1 MDVYLHT
8 VLFALGMTL
17 CMAAGALMAMLSFAI
32 ASHRFSVL
40 GASSKHRDSDKSSN
54 RELTPMAR
62 FCLANAWKIAPIIS
76 LGRRF
81 AFAAAAGFAYLM
93 TIELCGSSLSGCSA
107 WVYPAIFCLSTG
119 AALAANYVF
128 FDLPAAHYGKEHSLK
143 VLNALPAWLKA
154 AYYPS
159 IALEWM
165 LRTVGK
171 KIFGAKAY
179 RESASFNY
187 MDVDVGLRARETESD
202 SISPYTGK
210 IVTNA
215 LKLQE
220 LDVSDVM
227 LPRSQI
233 VYFDTNESAEEN
245 LAKARR
251 TKHNRYP
258 LCNEDLDNCYGIVHI
273 KDIFLGNEE
282 SSEIDFMKIRRDAMR
297 LRETDKLETA
307 LAKLLKYK
315 LQMALVEDE
324 FGGVIG
330 ALTLDAALSEL
341 VGKIRDEFDTSP
353 DQTIK
358 SLGRDSYKVSGLA
371 SLRKVEDFL
380 DIDFET
386 DEVSTFGG
394 LITMS
399 LGRFPEKGE
408 NIYFKNQNLR
418 VSVDEVGERMIKEC
432 TIKMEEPKQASD
444 I

>member
-1 MDVYLHT
+1 
-8 VLFALGMTL
+8 
-17 CMAAGALMAMLSFAI
+17 
-32 ASHRFSVL
+32 
-40 GASSKHRDSDKSSN
+40 
-54 RELTPMAR
+54 
-62 FCLANAWKIAPIIS
+62 
-76 LGRRF
+76 
-81 AFAAAAGFAYLM
+81 
-93 TIELCGSSLSGCSA
+93 
-107 WVYPAIFCLSTG
+107 
-119 AALAANYVF
+119 
-128 FDLPAAHYGKEHSLK
+128 
-143 VLNALPAWLKA
+143 
-154 AYYPS
+154 
-159 IALEWM
+159 
-165 LRTVGK
+165 
-171 KIFGAKAY
+171 
-179 RESASFNY
+179 
-187 MDVDVGLRARETESD
+187 
-202 SISPYTGK
+202 
-210 IVTNA
+210 
-215 LKLQE
+215 
-220 LDVSDVM
+220 
-227 LPRSQI
+227 
-233 VYFDTNESAEEN
+233 
-245 LAKARR
+245 
-251 TKHNRYP
+251 
-258 LCNEDLDNCYGIVHI
+258 
-273 KDIFLGNEE
+273 
-282 SSEIDFMKIRRDAMR
+282 MKIRRDAMR

-432 TIKMEEPKQASD
+432 TIKMEEPKQVSD